1 MSRLAV
7 RLLAVAAGLAL
18 LAGCVP
24 SPGPATPPVVPPTPS
39 PTIDPLAGLSLE
51 QRVGQLFIV
60 GSPATEPGT
69 AALDAVQNRFA
80 GGVFLSGRSALG
92 VDATRA
98 VVDQLTAASSSGSP
112 LLVATD
118 QEGGEVQVLRGPGFS
133 SIPSGLEQG
142 GEDVAALT
150 AQAAAWGAELAAAGI
165 NLDLAPV
172 SDVVADAASAPGN
185 APIGAFHREF
195 GYDQETVEQHA
206 AAFMAGMRSSGIL
219 TSPKH
224 FPGLGLVA
232 ENTDTTAGVT
242 DSLTDENSPSV
253 LVARTLIGEGAD
265 CLMVSTA
272 DYALLDP
279 GTPAAFSPVIVD
291 GLLRQGLGFTGVIVT
306 DDLSAATQ
314 VTAWSPAERAI
325 LSIEAG
331 DDIVLVSRYPRFAA
345 EMIDA
350 VVAKARTDAAFAAK
364 VDAAAR
370 RVLDLKAGLI
380 DSR

>member
-1 MSRLAV
+1 MSRVGV
-7 RLLAVAAGLAL
+7 RLLAIAAGLAL

-24 SPGPATPPVVPPTPS
+24 SPGPATPPVVSPTPS

-69 AALDAVQNRFA
+69 AALDAVQNRFV

-98 VVDQLTAASSSGSP
+98 VVDQLTAASSSRSP

-150 AQAAAWGAELAAAGI
+150 AEAAAWGAELAAAGI

-172 SDVVADAASAPGN
+172 SDVVADATSAPGN

-195 GYDQETVEQHA
+195 GYDQQRVEQHA

-242 DSLTDENSPSV
+242 DSLTDENAPSV

-265 CLMVSTA
+265 FMMVSTA

-279 GTPAAFSPVIVD
+279 GTPAAFSPAIVD
-291 GLLRQGLGFTGVIVT
+291 GLLRQALGFTGVVVT
-306 DDLSAATQ
+306 DDLSGATQ

-331 DDIVLVSRYPRFAA
+331 DDIVLVSRYPQFAA

-370 RVLDLKAGLI
+370 RVLDLKARLI